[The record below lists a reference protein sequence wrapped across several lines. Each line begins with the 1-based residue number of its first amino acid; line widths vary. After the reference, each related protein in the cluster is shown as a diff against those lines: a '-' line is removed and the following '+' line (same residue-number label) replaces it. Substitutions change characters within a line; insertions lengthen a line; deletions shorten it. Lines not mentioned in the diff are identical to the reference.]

1 MEAVIRKL
9 LQEAEERIVTM
20 VELMNEREQ
29 NIRECEHQINELSAK
44 LAAAQSELDSLREE
58 NNSLAMDLEAT
69 KELCNKLDLQKD
81 KLQAELEEHSN
92 IRELLARE
100 KGTLQKELTL
110 ARTGDR
116 AAVDGLQEL
125 LTASRTDVEQHR
137 IALANQQQETE
148 KLRAEVDSLRRRLSE
163 EQETARRSGALASEY
178 GVQVQELRRRIT
190 DERFAQI
197 RSRAGE
203 STEREDIEDDED
215 DCNRISRYLEA
226 ANKAREKRSK
236 DEIVAVKCSKE
247 NHNVKVVQTMATQTT
262 VKKQK
267 RSNTREKGVQKSEL
281 KMVAPIG
288 WKITKYERS
297 VPKFTAESSVL
308 KTSDTDQSQDD
319 GEDDSV
325 TSHSLDGHS
334 VASEAYTSLSYEIID
349 QRAPEDGGVDRTV
362 GASGIV
368 KGQMDGTGSTV
379 VIYKTETGE
388 RLELRDFRTSDAD
401 RNEKRTNS
409 RMHPSDRPLVNA
421 GNAGEAVPPQ
431 QHCATIGRVMIIDE
445 PSVGASF
452 GTEPDAIDCNT
463 TVTAANGA
471 ETTVDTAI
479 MFWTISI
486 MLTISG
492 TFCVRQLEASVRITN
507 YTDEWDP
514 KYLDVDLRVRR
525 LDQTTAI
532 DFDLDL
538 KQELD
543 KNVEYDV
550 RLCKRVAGKY
560 HQMMYTGKQQLCG
573 KELRRSRNLLDRYI
587 ASELVKHSNLTT
599 RCPIK
604 TGHYEVRNFE
614 IDDRHLMMSVVPS
627 GEFLIEVGVYHR
639 GKEIKMNRWFVT
651 AT

>member
-1 MEAVIRKL
+1 MAALKRRNDNASSENGRLTNELTDALGELTLTKRQLKESQQEVERMKTQLREYVQEMQRAEELLTEKEREREQMLERYRSLSEGVNVLETSNHTLEAETSEARKL
-9 LQEAEERIVTM
+9 LQEAEERIATM

-29 NIRECEHQINELSAK
+29 NIRECEHQINELSAN
-44 LAAAQSELDSLREE
+44 LAAAQSELESLREE

-92 IRELLARE
+92 IREQLARE

-137 IALANQQQETE
+137 IALANQQQEME
-148 KLRAEVDSLRRRLSE
+148 KLRTEVDTLRRRLSE
-163 EQETARRSGALASEY
+163 EQETTRRSEALAREY
-178 GVQVQELRRRIT
+178 SVQVQELRRRIT
-190 DERFAQI
+190 DERFEQI
-197 RSRAGE
+197 RARAGE
-203 STEREDIEDDED
+203 STEREDIDDDED
-215 DCNRISRYLEA
+215 DCNSEDGSTT
-226 ANKAREKRSK
+226 SK
-236 DEIVAVKCSKE
+236 SFDE
-247 NHNVKVVQTMATQTT
+247 
-262 VKKQK
+262 
-267 RSNTREKGVQKSEL
+267 
-281 KMVAPIG
+281 
-288 WKITKYERS
+288 
-297 VPKFTAESSVL
+297 
-308 KTSDTDQSQDD
+308 
-319 GEDDSV
+319 
-325 TSHSLDGHS
+325 HS
-334 VASEAYTSLSYEIID
+334 VASEAFTSLSYEIID
-349 QRAPEDGGVDRTV
+349 QRAPEDGSVDRTV

-379 VIYKTETGE
+379 VIYKTEAGE
-388 RLELRDFRTSDAD
+388 RLELRDYH
-401 RNEKRTNS
+401 NEKRTNS
-409 RMHPSDRPLVNA
+409 RMHPFNHPLVIV
-421 GNAGEAVPPQ
+421 GNSDEAVPSP
-431 QHCATIGRVMIIDE
+431 QHCATSGRVMIIDE

-452 GTEPDAIDCNT
+452 GTEPGAIDCNT
-463 TVTAANGA
+463 TVTATIGA
-471 ETTVDTAI
+471 ETTVDTWAKI
-479 MFWTISI
+479 LLHSTSH
-486 MLTISG
+486 G
-492 TFCVRQLEASVRITN
+492 EASVRITN